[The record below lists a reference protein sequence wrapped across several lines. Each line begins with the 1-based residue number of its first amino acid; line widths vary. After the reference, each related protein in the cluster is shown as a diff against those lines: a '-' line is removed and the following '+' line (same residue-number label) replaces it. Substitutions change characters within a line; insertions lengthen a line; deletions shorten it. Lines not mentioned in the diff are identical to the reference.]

1 MKSGYRRCDER
12 VMIVL
17 HCVLYKM
24 VEYRN
29 ILQWYCELEI
39 RVVDNYYSLL
49 K

>member
-12 VMIVL
+12 VMIVW
-17 HCVLYKM
+17 HCVLCKM

-29 ILQWYCELEI
+29 ILQWYWELAI
-39 RVVDNYYSLL
+39 RVEDDYYSLQ